1 MRTENNLGMGKFEN
15 RTNKRTESVKA
26 PQSRKNLIVE

>member
-1 MRTENNLGMGKFEN
+1 MRTENNLGKGRFDN

-26 PQSRKNLIVE
+26 P